1 MLHTLK
7 AGRGMVV
14 APHNLAAQS
23 GLAILWEGGNA
34 VEAVVAAAATIAH
47 TYPHM
52 NSIGG
57 DGFWVIAEPGKAPL
71 GIDACGPAAM
81 AASVDFYRSHNLTEI
96 PARGPLAALTVAGT
110 VSGWAKALEISAKW
124 GKPLPLSRLLASAID
139 YAENGAPV
147 TDSFRQMISEK
158 REELEEVPGFK
169 AAFLRGGTWQSD
181 GTLKNQALAKMLR
194 QLCEAGLDDF
204 YRGEVAR
211 SVAGDLEAAGSPLRL
226 DDLENHQAQVVTPLS
241 VRLRH
246 AEVFNMPPPTQG
258 IASLLILALYDR
270 MAARDADGFDYVHR
284 LVECTK
290 AAFRVRDLAAVDPRD
305 APAPASNYLTDEFV
319 AELASGIDLKRARPW
334 PEPKTH
340 PGDTIWMGAIDGEG
354 RAVSFIQSTYWEF
367 GSGVVLP
374 QTGVNWQNRGASF
387 SLDPSAPNALA
398 AGRKPFHTLNPALA
412 RLDDGRVM
420 VYGTMGGDGQPQTQ
434 AAVFTRY
441 AYYGYDL
448 QPAITAPRWLL
459 GRTWGSRSITLKLEK
474 RFPLAV
480 EKRLLQ
486 AGHIVERVQ
495 EFSSLMGHAG
505 AVVVDRNAVISGA
518 CDPRSD
524 GAAAGF

>member
-23 GLAILWEGGNA
+23 GLAILREGGNS
-34 VEAVVAAAATIAH
+34 VEAIVAAAATIVH

-57 DGFWVIAEPGKAPL
+57 DGFWLIAEPGKPPV
-71 GIDACGPAAM
+71 GIDACGAAAQ
-81 AASVDFYRSHNLTEI
+81 AANVDLYRDHNLTEI

-110 VSGWAKALEISAKW
+110 VAGWAKALEIAAKW
-124 GKPLPLSRLLASAID
+124 GKPLPLSRLLADAIY
-139 YAENGAPV
+139 YAKNGAPV
-147 TDSFRQMISEK
+147 TDSFRQMVVEK
-158 REELEEVPGFK
+158 RPELEDVSGFK
-169 AAFLRGGTWQSD
+169 GVFLRRGASQRD
-181 GTLKNQALAKMLR
+181 GVLKNQALAKMLR
-194 QLCEAGLDDF
+194 RLCEAGLDDF
-204 YRGEVAR
+204 YRGDVAR
-211 SVAGDLEAAGSPLRL
+211 SLAADLEAAGSPLRL
-226 DDLENHQAQVVTPLS
+226 NDLENHEAQVVTPLS
-241 VRLRH
+241 VRLRNG
-246 AEVFNMPPPTQG
+246 EVFNMPPPTQG

-290 AAFRVRDLAAVDPRD
+290 AAFRVRDYVAVDPRYVQ
-305 APAPASNYLTDEFV
+305 APASNYLADEFV
-319 AELASGIDLKRARPW
+319 EELASGIDLKTARPW
-334 PEPKTH
+334 PEARTDL
-340 PGDTIWMGAIDGEG
+340 GDTIWMGAIDCEG

-387 SLDPSAPNALA
+387 SLDPNSPNALA
-398 AGRKPFHTLNPALA
+398 PGRKPFHTLNPALA

-441 AYYGYDL
+441 AYHGYDL
-448 QPAITAPRWLL
+448 QTAITAPRWLL

-474 RFPLAV
+474 RFPVAL

-495 EFSSLMGHAG
+495 EFSSLVGHAG
-505 AVVVDRNAVISGA
+505 ALVLHRNSVISGA

-524 GAAAGF
+524 GGAAGF